1 MARQGGEFGQSVFQ
15 HLALFEPNQKH
26 FPSGPVHKGPTG
38 FYKVRKSLSW
48 KRHWT
53 FKARLILFLKKKGEC
68 EMEEKK
74 VPLESEEGKG
84 KRDFLKMMG
93 TGLGVAGVGAMM
105 GVQAFAADAEKK
117 GKYVI
122 VITHGGNDPNRAIFG
137 LLMAQTVADK
147 EWGKVY
153 VWMTL
158 DGADLVNKKKT
169 ERIDSPIYKKFG
181 NAAEIMKKI
190 KDKGGW
196 FGVCPPC
203 AEYFGATGS
212 DKYDWVDL
220 AGGDWL
226 MKNMQ
231 DAWVLWI

>member
-1 MARQGGEFGQSVFQ
+1 M
-15 HLALFEPNQKH
+15 K
-26 FPSGPVHKGPTG
+26 
-38 FYKVRKSLSW
+38 
-48 KRHWT
+48 
-53 FKARLILFLKKKGEC
+53 
-68 EMEEKK
+68 EEKE
-74 VPLESEEGKG
+74 VNENEEGTN
-84 KRDFLKMMG
+84 KRDFLKVLGAGLGIAGVSSMMG
-93 TGLGVAGVGAMM
+93 A
-105 GVQAFAADAEKK
+105 QAFAQVEKK
-117 GKYVI
+117 GKYVF
-122 VITHGGNDPNRAIFG
+122 VITHGGDDPNRAIFG

-147 EWGKVY
+147 DWGKVY

-158 DGADLVNKKKT
+158 GGADLVNKKKT
-169 ERIDSPIYKKFG
+169 DRIDSPIYKKFG

-190 KDKGGW
+190 RDKGGW

-212 DKYDWVDL
+212 DKVEGVEL

>member
-1 MARQGGEFGQSVFQ
+1 M
-15 HLALFEPNQKH
+15 K
-26 FPSGPVHKGPTG
+26 
-38 FYKVRKSLSW
+38 
-48 KRHWT
+48 
-53 FKARLILFLKKKGEC
+53 
-68 EMEEKK
+68 EEKE
-74 VPLESEEGKG
+74 VNENEEGTN
-84 KRDFLKMMG
+84 KRDFLKVLG
-93 TGLGVAGVGAMM
+93 AGLGVAGISSMM
-105 GVQAFAADAEKK
+105 GAQAFAQVEKK
-117 GKYVI
+117 GKYVF

-147 EWGKVY
+147 DWGKVY

-158 DGADLVNKKKT
+158 NGADLVNKKKT
-169 ERIDSPIYKKFG
+169 DRIDSPIYKKFG

-190 KDKGGW
+190 RDKGGW

-212 DKYDWVDL
+212 DKVEGVEL

>member
-1 MARQGGEFGQSVFQ
+1 
-15 HLALFEPNQKH
+15 
-26 FPSGPVHKGPTG
+26 
-38 FYKVRKSLSW
+38 
-48 KRHWT
+48 
-53 FKARLILFLKKKGEC
+53 
-68 EMEEKK
+68 MEEKK
-74 VPLESEEGKG
+74 GRLEGEEGAS
-84 KRDFLKMMG
+84 KRDFLKVMGAGLGIAGASSMMG
-93 TGLGVAGVGAMM
+93 A
-105 GVQAFAADAEKK
+105 QAFADIEKK

-122 VITHGGNDPNRAIFG
+122 VISHGGNDPNRAIFG

-147 EWGKVY
+147 DWGKVY

-158 DGADLVNKKKT
+158 EGADLVNKKKT
-169 ERIDSPIYKKFG
+169 ERIESPIYKKFG

-190 KDKGGW
+190 RDKGGW

-212 DKYDWVDL
+212 DKPDWVEL

-226 MKNMQ
+226 MKNIQ

>member
-1 MARQGGEFGQSVFQ
+1 MKER
-15 HLALFEPNQKH
+15 
-26 FPSGPVHKGPTG
+26 
-38 FYKVRKSLSW
+38 
-48 KRHWT
+48 
-53 FKARLILFLKKKGEC
+53 
-68 EMEEKK
+68 EEKRIM
-74 VPLESEEGKG
+74 EDGEGAN
-84 KRDFLKMMG
+84 KRDFLKVLGAGLGIAGLSSMMG
-93 TGLGVAGVGAMM
+93 G
-105 GVQAFAADAEKK
+105 QSFAQEDKK

-147 EWGKVY
+147 GWGRVH

-169 ERIDSPIYKKFG
+169 KQIESPIYKKFG
-181 NAAEIMKKI
+181 NALEIMKKI

-212 DKYDWVDL
+212 DKYDWVEL

-226 MKNMQ
+226 MKNIQ

>member
-1 MARQGGEFGQSVFQ
+1 MKEKEGE
-15 HLALFEPNQKH
+15 N
-26 FPSGPVHKGPTG
+26 
-38 FYKVRKSLSW
+38 
-48 KRHWT
+48 
-53 FKARLILFLKKKGEC
+53 I
-68 EMEEKK
+68 MED
-74 VPLESEEGKG
+74 SEGAN
-84 KRDFLKMMG
+84 KRDFLKVLGAGLGIAGLGSMMG
-93 TGLGVAGVGAMM
+93 GPS
-105 GVQAFAADAEKK
+105 FAQEDKK

-122 VITHGGNDPNRAIFG
+122 VITHGGDDPNRALFG
-137 LLMAQTVADK
+137 LLMAQVVADK
-147 EWGKVY
+147 GWGKVH

-158 DGADLVNKKKT
+158 EGADLANKKKT

-181 NAAEIMKKI
+181 NALEIMKKI

-212 DKYDWVDL
+212 DKYDWVEL

-226 MKNMQ
+226 MKNIQ

>member
-1 MARQGGEFGQSVFQ
+1 MSYGKCSYKTDEDAYPEQERHMRDLPDRSNGERTAD
-15 HLALFEPNQKH
+15 H
-26 FPSGPVHKGPTG
+26 
-38 FYKVRKSLSW
+38 RKEDTQM
-48 KRHWT
+48 KE
-53 FKARLILFLKKKGEC
+53 K
-68 EMEEKK
+68 EEKRIMQ
-74 VPLESEEGKG
+74 ENGEGTS
-84 KRDFLKMMG
+84 KRDFLKVLGAGVGVAGLGSMMG
-93 TGLGVAGVGAMM
+93 T
-105 GVQAFAADAEKK
+105 QAFADVEKK
-117 GKYVI
+117 DKYVI

-147 EWGKVY
+147 GWGKVY

-181 NAAEIMKKI
+181 NALEIMKKI

-212 DKYDWVDL
+212 DKYDWVEL

-226 MKNMQ
+226 MKNIQ

>member
-1 MARQGGEFGQSVFQ
+1 MKEKN
-15 HLALFEPNQKH
+15 EPL
-26 FPSGPVHKGPTG
+26 G
-38 FYKVRKSLSW
+38 
-48 KRHWT
+48 
-53 FKARLILFLKKKGEC
+53 
-68 EMEEKK
+68 
-74 VPLESEEGKG
+74 SEEGTS
-84 KRDFLKMMG
+84 KRDFLKVMGAGAGIAGIGSMMG
-93 TGLGVAGVGAMM
+93 A
-105 GVQAFAADAEKK
+105 QAFAADVEKK

-122 VITHGGNDPNRAIFG
+122 VISHGGNDPNRAIFG

-158 DGADLVNKKKT
+158 DGADLVNKKKS
-169 ERIDSPIYKKFG
+169 ERIESPIYKKFG

-212 DKYDWVDL
+212 DKQDGVEL

-226 MKNMQ
+226 MKNIQ